1 MKIFIKHSP
10 NFEEKKKRHIKYII
24 LHYTNLPSTQASLK
38 YLLNKRNKVSA
49 HYLIDP
55 NGKIL
60 SLVEEKNIAWHAG
73 ISSWK
78 KDKNLNKNS
87 IGIEL
92 QNTGVAGKYE
102 KFNVKQIAVLEKLIK
117 DIQMRHGVSTTHNKF
132 DMPLAIL
139 AGDVLYSKAY
149 HTISSKS
156 KLSPNHTTQLV
167 TKLSKACVEIC
178 EGQVD
183 DVKLA
188 ENKRIPTE
196 KEYIKMIEK
205 KTAVLFEVSCAMGA
219 ICAKRK
225 EKDVKNLSTFGRNLG
240 IAFQITDD
248 LIGIMGDSKVTKKPV
263 GNDIREGKKSL
274 PILLAI
280 RKARGN
286 DKKKI
291 LKVFGKSKAAKKDV
305 QTAVNTIRS
314 LGIEEEVR
322 KKALQYATK
331 ATKSL
336 DSYSGNDKKEML
348 SLLDFVVK
356 RSI

>member
-1 MKIFIKHSP
+1 MKASQSIKKNAVFVNKFLRKELKGEPKQLYDAASHLIIHGGKRLRPYLVLKSCQVLGGKQSDAIAAASSVEMIH
-10 NFEEKKKRHIKYII
+10 NF
-24 LHYTNLPSTQASLK
+24 T
-38 YLLNKRNKVSA
+38 
-49 HYLIDP
+49 
-55 NGKIL
+55 
-60 SLVEEKNIAWHAG
+60 LVH
-73 ISSWK
+73 
-78 KDKNLNKNS
+78 D
-87 IGIEL
+87 
-92 QNTGVAGKYE
+92 
-102 KFNVKQIAVLEKLIK
+102 
-117 DIQMRHGVSTTHNKF
+117 DIMDNDEMRHGVPTTHNKF

-156 KLSPNHTTQLV
+156 KLSSNYTTQLV

-196 KEYIKMIEK
+196 REYIKMIEK

-219 ICAKRK
+219 ICAKKKPR
-225 EKDVKNLSTFGRNLG
+225 DVKNLSSFGRNLG

-248 LIGIMGDSKVTKKPV
+248 LIGIMGDSKLTKKPV

-280 RKARGN
+280 RKARGK
-286 DKKKI
+286 DKQKI
-291 LKVFGKSKAAKKDV
+291 LKIFGKSNATKKEI
-305 QTAVNTIRS
+305 QSTVNIIRS
-314 LGIEEEVR
+314 LGIEDDVR
-322 KKALQYATK
+322 KKALQYANK
-331 ATKSL
+331 ATKAL
-336 DSYSGNDKKEML
+336 DFYSGSHKKEMI

-356 RSI
+356 RSL